1 VKKIIILAGFS
12 ASGKDTIARLIEKNG
27 AHFIISNTTRPMR
40 DYEDQGNPYWFITEK
55 EFLDMADK
63 GEFIEHRKYNTL
75 LNNIP
80 EVWHYGVHKN
90 EVKNDMLNVV
100 VLDMM
105 GVREFKEYF
114 GDRCIV
120 FFINA
125 SEEERRRR
133 CRVRG
138 DYDSSEFER
147 RLEDDKKQFPMEV
160 IKQEVDY
167 IIESTGADENVEEIF
182 KIIKENDSGTK

>member
-1 VKKIIILAGFS
+1 MNRIIILAGFS
-12 ASGKDTIARLIEKNG
+12 ASGKDTIARLIEDSG
-27 AHFIISNTTRPMR
+27 AHFIVSNTTRPMR
-40 DYEDQGNPYWFITEK
+40 EYEDQGNPYWFISEK

-63 GEFIEHRKYNTL
+63 GEFIEHRKYETL

-80 EVWHYGVHKN
+80 ATWHYGVHQD
-90 EVKNDMLNVV
+90 EVRNDMLNVV

-114 GDRCIV
+114 GNRCLT

-138 DYDSSEFER
+138 DYDKHEFER
-147 RLEDDKKQFPMEV
+147 RLEDDNKQFPMEV
-160 IKQEVDY
+160 VKQEVDY
-167 IIESTGADENVEEIF
+167 IIESTDSKENAEEIL
-182 KIIKENDSGTK
+182 KIVKRREDV